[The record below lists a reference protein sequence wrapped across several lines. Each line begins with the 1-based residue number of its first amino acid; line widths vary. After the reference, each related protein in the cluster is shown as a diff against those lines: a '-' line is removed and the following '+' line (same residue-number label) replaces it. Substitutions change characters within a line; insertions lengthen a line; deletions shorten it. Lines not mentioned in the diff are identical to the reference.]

1 MSSRILAASLAAGC
15 LTAAVGGAYV
25 AVRHDAAPPVSSAP
39 AAPGTV
45 PAASAPAAGTPSP
58 GPVSETEAIVDAPAP
73 VPERPVAA
81 EPAPEPRR
89 VPPADGRRARPV
101 RPEPART
108 KAATVRAAVP
118 APVADAAQPS
128 VRPPAAPP
136 ERVPSSPIAERG
148 SDAEV
153 SAAAASGDPAPA
165 RSSDP
170 RPPVRQYEELVVPAS
185 SVLGLRVDTPLSSER
200 SRLEDRVDAR
210 VSRDVTIDGRVAI
223 PSGSR
228 VLGSVTLVER
238 GGKMRERA
246 RLGVRFH
253 TLVLADGREVALRTE
268 TIMREGDSPSSES
281 ARKIGGAAI
290 GGAILGAIMGGGKG
304 AILGGATGA
313 AGGGAV
319 VMTGDRNAATL
330 PAGTVVSVRLSSPA
344 PIEVEHP
351 RQQQ

>member
-1 MSSRILAASLAAGC
+1 MADRS
-15 LTAAVGGAYV
+15 
-25 AVRHDAAPPVSSAP
+25 AAPDGAV
-39 AAPGTV
+39 
-45 PAASAPAAGTPSP
+45 ASAT
-58 GPVSETEAIVDAPAP
+58 SET
-73 VPERPVAA
+73 
-81 EPAPEPRR
+81 
-89 VPPADGRRARPV
+89 
-101 RPEPART
+101 
-108 KAATVRAAVP
+108 
-118 APVADAAQPS
+118 
-128 VRPPAAPP
+128 
-136 ERVPSSPIAERG
+136 
-148 SDAEV
+148 
-153 SAAAASGDPAPA
+153 APA

-170 RPPVRQYEELVVPAS
+170 RPPLRQYEELVVPAS

-200 SRLEDRVDAR
+200 SRLEDRVEAR
-210 VSRDVTIDGRVAI
+210 VSRDVTVDGRVAI

-246 RLGVRFH
+246 RLGLRFH
-253 TLVLADGREVALRTE
+253 TLVLADGREVPLRTE

-304 AILGGATGA
+304 AVLGGATGA

-344 PIEVEHP
+344 PIEVD
-351 RQQQ
+351 QQQQQQ